1 MSIGEESS
9 ASSLRIEWY
18 SHLPLMFRWSKLV
31 QFSVWP
37 FDFPDF
43 VGRALEAFTDLLAL
57 ESLWKR
63 TQESIH
69 GKIAR
74 GLEISRWWEGVRDS
88 RECELVVAL
97 HAPWYRQANPVT
109 SMLDR
114 SFYFELTFATSMV
127 SKGRLEQC
135 FTKTDEHPLGC
146 HEGHHFVRPIARYWR
161 ESRRQNQACVSFL
174 CSECVDWGDPL
185 LNCLLVYGP
194 EDWKPRDKRLR
205 LSRLLAQKGG
215 IIPSPLEIQSLT
227 TTLRFFFGVSGTR
240 CTRPCW
246 RMQTHAGL

>member
-1 MSIGEESS
+1 
-9 ASSLRIEWY
+9 
-18 SHLPLMFRWSKLV
+18 
-31 QFSVWP
+31 
-37 FDFPDF
+37 
-43 VGRALEAFTDLLAL
+43 
-57 ESLWKR
+57 
-63 TQESIH
+63 
-69 GKIAR
+69 
-74 GLEISRWWEGVRDS
+74 
-88 RECELVVAL
+88 
-97 HAPWYRQANPVT
+97 
-109 SMLDR
+109 MLDR

-146 HEGHHFVRPIARYWR
+146 HEGHHFVRPIARYRR
-161 ESRRQNQACVSFL
+161 ESTRLNQACVSFL